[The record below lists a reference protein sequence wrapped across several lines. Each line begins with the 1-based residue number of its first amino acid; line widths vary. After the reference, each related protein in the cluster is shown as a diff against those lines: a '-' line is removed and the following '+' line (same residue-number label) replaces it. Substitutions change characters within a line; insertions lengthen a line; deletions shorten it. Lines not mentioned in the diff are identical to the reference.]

1 MPMANDSSLL
11 SKNDVMN
18 GSSRTP
24 KSATL
29 CFIRQFART
38 CATIQ
43 GCAIGTM
50 ILN

>member
-18 GSSRTP
+18 AGAHAP
-24 KSATL
+24 KNATL

>member
-1 MPMANDSSLL
+1 MANDSSLL

-18 GSSRTP
+18 NRSVSP
-24 KSATL
+24 KNVTL
-29 CFIRQFART
+29 SFIRQFART
-38 CATIQ
+38 CVTLQ